1 MQYSIF
7 MMLAPLAA
15 VVSIGVILYAWRFR
29 AGTAMPA
36 LMVLLVAVSGWTAFN
51 TLELGA
57 QSPSMTVFWSKVSY
71 PFIVLTPV
79 AWLAFALQYTSRD
92 AWLAPQRFWVACLV
106 PLITLVLLATNRYHE
121 LIWEEITFVRVGHLL
136 AMHVEHGLWFWVHTI
151 YSYALVLV
159 GALFIGQD
167 TLRSFQLYRKQS
179 IWLMAGALIPIL
191 ANMVYVLDLIPALK
205 KDYTSISF
213 ALAAL
218 CFAIGMFRYRLFD
231 LRPVART
238 RVVDTINDAMYVLD
252 PEGRIVDVNAAG
264 VELLPGIEDELHA
277 VGRPFQD
284 FWSSFLSAFPLDE
297 GDDTRQ
303 QDVTLEI
310 AGASRCFDCRISPL
324 DAQSR
329 HPTGHLLLLRDIT
342 RRVRAE
348 ASLRYHMDEL
358 TTRNEQLD
366 AFAHTVAHDIKS
378 PLSTVI
384 GYADMLRGLFR
395 TMPDDEIEEHL
406 GVIVNTSTRVTR
418 IVDALLLLARV
429 SRQEEV
435 EVDVLDMGRVLDRTI
450 TRLADVIEQSGA
462 KVGRPQAWPRVMGH
476 VLWVEQV
483 WTNYISNA
491 IKYGGDPP
499 TLEIG
504 YDEMPDE
511 EGVDGRSFVRFWV
524 RDNGE
529 GLSEAQRS
537 KLFTPFTRLHT
548 SRAKGHGLGLTI
560 VRRIV
565 TRLGGEVGVEPI
577 ASGGSRFWFTLPVPE
592 ARARETAEV
601 GAVPSSTSLR
611 RGEH

>member
-36 LMVLLVAVSGWTAFN
+36 LMVLLVAVSGWMTFN

-57 QSPSMTVFWSKVSY
+57 QSSSVTVLWSKVSY

-92 AWLAPQRFWVACLV
+92 AWLAPQRFWGACLV
-106 PLITLVLLATNRYHE
+106 PLITLVLLATNRYHA
-121 LIWEEITFVRVGHLL
+121 LIWEEVTFVQVGHLL

-179 IWLMAGALIPIL
+179 IWLIAGALIPIL
-191 ANMVYVLDLIPALK
+191 INMVYILGLIPALK

-231 LRPVART
+231 LRPVARA
-238 RVVDTINDAMYVLD
+238 RVVDTISDAMYVLD

-264 VELLPGIEDELHA
+264 VELLPEIEDELQA
-277 VGRPFQD
+277 VGIPMERVWPSSLPVFQ
-284 FWSSFLSAFPLDE
+284 LDDGE
-297 GDDTRQ
+297 GTSQ

-310 AGASRCFDCRISPL
+310 DGALRCFDCRISPL
-324 DAQSR
+324 DVRSR
-329 HPTGHLLLLRDIT
+329 RPTGHLILLRDIT

-378 PLSTVI
+378 PMATVI
-384 GYADMLRGLFR
+384 SYADMLQGFFR
-395 TMPDDEIEEHL
+395 TMPDDELEEHL
-406 GVIVNTSTRVTR
+406 RAIFNTSTRVTH

-435 EVDVLDMGRVLDRTI
+435 DVDVLDMGHILDRTI
-450 TRLADVIEQSGA
+450 ARLSGVIEQSGA
-462 KVGRPQAWPRVMGH
+462 KVVRPQGWPPVLGH

-499 TLEIG
+499 ALVLG
-504 YDEMPDE
+504 YDELTDE
-511 EGVDGRSFVRFWV
+511 ESGDGRSFVRFWV
-524 RDNGE
+524 RDNSE
-529 GLSEAQRS
+529 GLSEGQRS

-565 TRLGGEVGVEPI
+565 TRLGGEVGVDPV
-577 ASGGSRFWFTLPVPE
+577 AAGGSCFWFTLPVPE
-592 ARARETAEV
+592 E
-601 GAVPSSTSLR
+601 AVPDTTEAESV
-611 RGEH
+611 H